1 MIGSI
6 QKFKLLEKK
15 MNNSLVIHQSIKGW
29 NYSMDGRVVHRH
41 RVSPKLTIV
50 KHNGT
55 LRFHIILIYSR
66 GALSLSGTEPYHGCG
81 CRRTHSK
88 IEKKNRRNKRIF
100 TKFTPTRQAH
110 LLGFALTLSLIL
122 IMSGLVS
129 YVAPVTERC

>member
-88 IEKKNRRNKRIF
+88 IEKKTGETNEF
-100 TKFTPTRQAH
+100 SPTRQAH

>member
-15 MNNSLVIHQSIKGW
+15 MNNSLVIHQTIKGW

-55 LRFHIILIYSR
+55 LRFHIILIYSS

-81 CRRTHSK
+81 CRSTHSK
-88 IEKKNRRNKRIF
+88 NRKKTGETNEFSPNLHPQGIR
-100 TKFTPTRQAH
+100 TSLD
-110 LLGFALTLSLIL
+110 LL
-122 IMSGLVS
+122 
-129 YVAPVTERC
+129 